1 MLFAETSA
9 VSLVLDDLKQHN
21 TALFSAN
28 YYNYRGIFLKSY
40 LVRYCAITIVTKV
53 VQRFRAYL
61 VHRVSLVLTKDK
73 AFPLL
78 S

>member
-21 TALFSAN
+21 TALFSA
-28 YYNYRGIFLKSY
+28 NYRGIFLKSY

-61 VHRVSLVLTKDK
+61 VHRVSVVLAKDK
-73 AFPLL
+73 AISLL